1 MLLRVHSENPQP
13 RVIEQAVRALAGGGI
28 VVYPTD
34 TAYGMGCDIGN
45 SRAIDRLYQV
55 KRRDK
60 KKPLSVLCASLTDV
74 ASYAKVSNSAYRV
87 LRRSLPGAYTFVL
100 PAAPLV
106 PRRLM
111 PRRRTVG
118 LRVPEHPVVRALV
131 EGLGRPLVSSSACI
145 EGEEPLLDA
154 VDIEAQLGHAVDIV
168 LDAGPLPAAR
178 LSSIVDLCGD
188 LPQVLRQGAGDLSWI
203 V

>member
-118 LRVPEHPVVRALV
+118 LRAPEHPVVRALV